1 MSVLRWHA
9 VVAACLS
16 MTACASPS
24 PDRLRETL
32 IRNPNI
38 LLDAIRAHP
47 SEFVVLLDSVARGTQ
62 VARQASLIAEQE
74 RRIEA
79 GFASPYRPTL
89 DHRIAFGVERAPVT
103 IVEYT
108 DFECPYCRQVRPT
121 LVEVMRHYD
130 RQVRLVIKHFPMD
143 FHPHAM
149 PAALMFEAI
158 ARQDPNKALRFYDAM
173 YEQQDRLA
181 TQGEQFV
188 EQSALGVGADLAR
201 ARKDARSAV
210 VRGTV
215 DADMAEALRFGFSG
229 TPGFVI
235 NGVPL
240 EGVQSLNTFER
251 VIDRLLGKPAAR

>member
-1 MSVLRWHA
+1 MTGFRWHVVLVGYLGA
-9 VVAACLS
+9 VACS
-16 MTACASPS
+16 SPS

-32 IRNPNI
+32 VRNPNV

-47 SEFVVLLDSVARGTQ
+47 SEFVVLLDSVARATQ
-62 VARQASLIAEQE
+62 VARQASLIADQE

-79 GFASPYRPTL
+79 GFANPYRPAL
-89 DHRIAFGVERAPVT
+89 VRRIAFGDQRAPVT

-108 DFECPYCRQVRPT
+108 DFECPFCRQVRPT
-121 LVEVMRHYD
+121 LVEVMRRYD
-130 RQVRLVIKHFPMD
+130 RQVRLVVKHFPMD

-158 ARQDPNKALRFYDAM
+158 AQQDPDKALRFYDTL
-173 YEQQDRLA
+173 YEEQDRLA
-181 TQGEQFV
+181 TQGEAFLDRT
-188 EQSALGVGADLAR
+188 ATAVGADLVR
-201 ARKDARSAV
+201 AHQDARSPAI
-210 VRGTV
+210 RGIV
-215 DADMAEALRFGFSG
+215 DADKAEALRFGFSG

-240 EGVQSLNTFER
+240 EGVQSLDTFQR

>member
-1 MSVLRWHA
+1 VNALRWY
-9 VVAACLS
+9 AALAGCLS
-16 MTACASPS
+16 ALSCASPS
-24 PDRLRETL
+24 PEKLRETL
-32 IRNPNI
+32 VRQPDI

-47 SEFVVLLDSVARGTQ
+47 SEFVVLLDSVARATQ
-62 VARQASLIAEQE
+62 VARQASLIADQE
-74 RRIEA
+74 RKIEN
-79 GFASPYRPTL
+79 GFTNPYHPSL
-89 DHRIAFGVERAPVT
+89 EHRIAFGDERAPVT

-130 RQVRLVIKHFPMD
+130 RQVRLVVKHFPMD

-158 ARQDPNKALRFYDAM
+158 ARQNPDKALRFYDAM

-181 TQGEQFV
+181 TQGEPFV
-188 EQSALGVGADLAR
+188 DQAAVAVGADLGR
-201 ARKDARSAV
+201 ARQDARSSV

-215 DADMAEALRFGFSG
+215 DADKAEAIRFGFTG

-240 EGVQSLNTFER
+240 EGVQSLESFER
-251 VIDRLLGKPAAR
+251 VIDRLLGKPAGR